1 MKTQID
7 RIDLLGDSI
16 LDNARYVELGD
27 SGASQLQRATD
38 IPIQLVAVDGDVTTD
53 LLESVFP
60 SLRIGGMDERFE
72 ADERTNL
79 LVPSPKTGAVLSIGG
94 NDALGGAQ
102 VLLREVG
109 MVLEALSFLI
119 PIVEE
124 FRRNYVAV
132 LEELISIYEKE
143 HIRVCT
149 IYNKIPTAPA
159 SHLPKETMLA
169 LGLFNDVITEE
180 VNRRGLRLI
189 DLRVICD
196 STDCYS
202 EVSPIEPSEEGGR
215 RIVKAILESF
225 QS

>member
-1 MKTQID
+1 MKTQIN

-27 SGASQLQRATD
+27 AVASQLRRATD

-72 ADERTNL
+72 ADERSSL
-79 LVPSPKTGAVLSIGG
+79 LVPSPKTGAILSIGG
-94 NDALGGAQ
+94 NDALGRAQ
-102 VLLREVG
+102 VLSQEARRG
-109 MVLEALSFLI
+109 MDALSFLI
-119 PIVEE
+119 PIVDE

-132 LEELISIYEKE
+132 LDELLSIYEKE

-196 STDCYS
+196 SADCYS
-202 EVSPIEPSEEGGR
+202 DVSPIEPSEDGGR

>member
-1 MKTQID
+1 MKTQIN

-27 SGASQLQRATD
+27 SVESQLQRATD

-72 ADERTNL
+72 ADERSSL
-79 LVPSPKTGAVLSIGG
+79 LVPSPKTGAILSIGG
-94 NDALGGAQ
+94 NDALGRAQ
-102 VLLREVG
+102 VLIQEVR
-109 MVLEALSFLI
+109 MVMDALSFLI
-119 PIVEE
+119 PIVDE

-132 LEELISIYEKE
+132 LDELLSIYEKE

-169 LGLFNDVITEE
+169 LGLFNEVITEE

-196 STDCYS
+196 SADCYS
-202 EVSPIEPSEEGGR
+202 DVSTIEPSEEGGR

>member
-1 MKTQID
+1 M
-7 RIDLLGDSI
+7 G
-16 LDNARYVELGD
+16 
-27 SGASQLQRATD
+27 
-38 IPIQLVAVDGDVTTD
+38 VDGDVTTD

-60 SLRIGGMDERFE
+60 SLSIGGMDERFE
-72 ADERTNL
+72 ADERANL

-94 NDALGGAQ
+94 NDALGSAQ
-102 VLLREVG
+102 VLLQEVG
-109 MVLEALSFLI
+109 IVLEALSFLI

-132 LEELISIYEKE
+132 LDELLSIYERDL
-143 HIRVCT
+143 IRVCT
-149 IYNKIPTAPA
+149 IYNKIPTAD

>member
-1 MKTQID
+1 MKTQIN

-27 SGASQLQRATD
+27 AVASQLQRATD

-94 NDALGGAQ
+94 NDALGRAQ
-102 VLLREVG
+102 VLIQRSWDG
-109 MVLEALSFLI
+109 LEALSFLI

-132 LEELISIYEKE
+132 LNELISIYDRDL
-143 HIRVCT
+143 IR
-149 IYNKIPTAPA
+149 
-159 SHLPKETMLA
+159 
-169 LGLFNDVITEE
+169 
-180 VNRRGLRLI
+180 
-189 DLRVICD
+189 DLHN
-196 STDCYS
+196 
-202 EVSPIEPSEEGGR
+202 
-215 RIVKAILESF
+215 
-225 QS
+225 

>member
-1 MKTQID
+1 MKTQIN

-27 SGASQLQRATD
+27 SVESQLQRATD

-72 ADERTNL
+72 ADERSSL

-94 NDALGGAQ
+94 NDALGSAQ
-102 VLLREVG
+102 VLIQEVG
-109 MVLEALSFLI
+109 IVLEALSFLI

-132 LEELISIYEKE
+132 LDELLSIYEKE

-196 STDCYS
+196 SADCYS
-202 EVSPIEPSEEGGR
+202 DVSPIEPSEEGGR

>member
-1 MKTQID
+1 MKTQIN

-27 SGASQLQRATD
+27 SVASQLRRATD

-94 NDALGGAQ
+94 NDALGVAQ

-180 VNRRGLRLI
+180 VNRRELRLI

-202 EVSPIEPSEEGGR
+202 EASPIEPSEEGGR

>member
-1 MKTQID
+1 MKTQIN

-27 SGASQLQRATD
+27 SVESQLQRATD

-72 ADERTNL
+72 ADERSSL
-79 LVPSPKTGAVLSIGG
+79 LVPSPKTGAILSIGG
-94 NDALGGAQ
+94 NDALGRVQ
-102 VLLREVG
+102 VLIQEVR
-109 MVLEALSFLI
+109 MVMDALSFLI
-119 PIVEE
+119 PIVDE

-132 LEELISIYEKE
+132 LDELLSIYEKE

-180 VNRRGLRLI
+180 VNRRGLMLI

-196 STDCYS
+196 SADCYS
-202 EVSPIEPSEEGGR
+202 DVSPIEPSEEGGR